1 MNHVGRNPEM
11 VRFPTL
17 RQLGGFRARAIV
29 WIVLV
34 SWLFSLT
41 VCFVNTLAHDHTE
54 SRYLESVS
62 HAHAD
67 SHPEHDGGTQ
77 HEDACCTVLENLSVY
92 SQANNIL
99 LPVPAYSWV
108 YVLLPCLVVLQL
120 TFSVSSGIRF
130 SDTGPPGKSSHTF
143 IANSLWPNAP
153 PR

>member
-11 VRFPTL
+11 GRFPAL
-17 RQLGGFRARAIV
+17 RQLGGFRARGII

-34 SWLFSLT
+34 SWLFSLSA
-41 VCFVNTLAHDHTE
+41 CFVNSLALDQTQSHNP
-54 SRYLESVS
+54 ESVIHS
-62 HAHAD
+62 HAD

-77 HEDACCTVLENLSVY
+77 HEDACCAVLENLSVY
-92 SQANNIL
+92 SQANNIP

-108 YVLLPCLVVLQL
+108 YVLLPCLIVFQL
-120 TFSVSSGIRF
+120 CLSVGTGIRF

>member
-1 MNHVGRNPEM
+1 MNHVCRYPEM
-11 VRFPTL
+11 GRFSTL
-17 RQLGGFRARAIV
+17 RQLGGFRLRGIA

-34 SWLFSLT
+34 SWLFSLSA
-41 VCFVNTLAHDHTE
+41 CFVNSLALDQTQSHN
-54 SRYLESVS
+54 LESVVDS
-62 HAHAD
+62 HAD

-92 SQANNIL
+92 SQANNIP

-120 TFSVSSGIRF
+120 TLVSSGIRF
-130 SDTGPPGKSSHTF
+130 SDTGPPGKSNHTF